1 MNSSTAPE
9 FWQRFA
15 RLRPEIQERAR
26 KQYRLW
32 LQNHNHPSL
41 RFKKVGR
48 FWSVRIDDGHRAL
61 GIEANGVIVW
71 FFIGPHDEYE
81 SRI

>member
-9 FWQRFA
+9 FWKWFA
-15 RLRPEIQERAR
+15 RLRPETQERAR

-32 LQNHNHPSL
+32 LQNHTHPSL

-48 FWSVRIDDGHRAL
+48 YWSVRVDNGHRAL
-61 GIEANGVIVW
+61 GIEDGGTILW

-81 SRI
+81 ERI